1 MNGSNIRWIKVAI
14 MANWRK
20 RRGRS
25 NSQRKLKVL
34 ISILVLLA
42 VSLMAVPFSKYF
54 LIATHS
60 QLACTTIRYQVPKNI
75 PPPEDVK
82 PLNIQDVI
90 GVTQKTSDD
99 AIGQVV
105 IPKVEISQPI
115 FLGLTTDHLIDG
127 VVSLFPQREPD
138 LGSLTLIGHRA
149 GLYQLLFARIEELKK
164 GDSIYIQY
172 LNDYY
177 QYEVEKTSVIK
188 ETEVD
193 QLADKGAEFLFLVT
207 CRQEEKTPYRI
218 FVEAKKVHEEKAL
231 IESFKQEAEI
241 VKQAKDK
248 QYLVEFILPLLLI
261 ILVAIL
267 FLIFVWRT

>member
-1 MNGSNIRWIKVAI
+1 M
-14 MANWRK
+14 MADWRK

-25 NSQRKLKVL
+25 NNQRLKIL

-42 VSLMAVPFSKYF
+42 VSLVAVPFSKYF

-60 QLACTTIRYQVPKNI
+60 QLARTAIRYQVPENV
-75 PPPEDVK
+75 PPPEEVK
-82 PLNIQDVI
+82 ALNIQDVI
-90 GVTQKTSDD
+90 GATQKTSDV
-99 AIGQVV
+99 AIGQIV

-127 VVSLFPQREPD
+127 VVSLFPQREPE
-138 LGSLTLIGHRA
+138 LSSLTLIGHHA
-149 GLYQLLFARIEELKK
+149 GAYQLLFARIEELKK

-177 QYEVEKTSVIK
+177 QYKVEKTSLIK
-188 ETEVD
+188 ETEAD
-193 QLADKGAEFLFLVT
+193 KLADRGAEILFLVT
-207 CRQEEKTPYRI
+207 CRQEEQTPYRI

-231 IESFKQEAEI
+231 IEPFEQEAEV

-248 QYLVEFILPLLLI
+248 QYLIEFILPLLLI
-261 ILVAIL
+261 VLVAML